1 MNRMENGCRYGME
14 REEIIG
20 ADGFRHC
27 SICGEA
33 VEREISM
40 PFPDSS
46 GRQRKRVRCACRCRR
61 EEIEAYEARL
71 RFEEEQR
78 TIDNLRRLS
87 LIDASLIGA
96 RFASYK
102 VTEENRKAFGVAK
115 RYVENFNQM
124 FSEGQGIL
132 FWGNVGTGK
141 SYTAAVI
148 ANELLDQ
155 MQSVIM
161 TSFIKLLD
169 EMSGFEKKDDC
180 GYITRLNQ
188 AKLLIVDDLGAE
200 RGTDFSLE
208 KVYDVIDSRCRT
220 GRPVILTTNQE
231 ISQMKSC
238 EDIRYSR
245 IYDRIF
251 KMCYPV
257 KMDGMSWRKRDAAK
271 RFAEMK
277 NLLEG

>member
-1 MNRMENGCRYGME
+1 ME
-14 REEIIG
+14 REEIVG

-46 GRQRKRVRCACRCRR
+46 GRQRKRVHCACRCRR
-61 EEIEAYEARL
+61 EELEAYEARL

-78 TIDNLRRLS
+78 TVDDFRRLS
-87 LIDASLIGA
+87 LVDASLQGA
-96 RFASYK
+96 RFAGYK
-102 VTEENRKAFGVAK
+102 VKEENRKAFGIAK
-115 RYVENFNQM
+115 WYVQNFNKM
-124 FSEGQGIL
+124 FHEGQGIL

-141 SYTAAVI
+141 SYTSAAI
-148 ANELLDQ
+148 ANELLEQ
-155 MQSVIM
+155 MHSVIM

-169 EMSGFEKKDDC
+169 EMSSFEKKNDC
-180 GYITRLNQ
+180 GYIIKLNQ
-188 AKLLIVDDLGAE
+188 AKLLVIDDLGVE

-208 KVYDVIDSRCRT
+208 KVYDIIDSRYRS
-220 GRPVILTTNQE
+220 GRPIILTTNQE

-257 KMDGMSWRKRDAAK
+257 KMDGMSWRKREAAK

>member
-1 MNRMENGCRYGME
+1 MK
-14 REEIIG
+14 REETVG
-20 ADGFRHC
+20 ADGFLYC

-33 VEREISM
+33 VEREINM
-40 PFPDSS
+40 PFQDGPD
-46 GRQRKRVRCACRCRR
+46 GQRKRVRCVCRCQRD
-61 EEIEAYEARL
+61 EKEAYEARI

-78 TIDNLRRLS
+78 TIDNLRQLS
-87 LIDASLIGA
+87 LMDDSLKGA
-96 RFASYK
+96 RFANYK
-102 VTEENRKAFGVAK
+102 VTEENRKAYGIAK
-115 RYVENFNQM
+115 RYVEKFNQM

-141 SYTAAVI
+141 SYTAAAI
-148 ANELLDQ
+148 ANELLEQ

-169 EMSGFEKKDDC
+169 EMSGFEKQDNC
-180 GYITRLNQ
+180 GYIINLNQ

-208 KVYDVIDSRCRT
+208 KVYDIIDSRHRT
-220 GRPVILTTNQE
+220 GKPIILTTNQE

-277 NLLEG
+277 NLLE

>member
-1 MNRMENGCRYGME
+1 ME
-14 REEIIG
+14 RKEIVG

-33 VEREISM
+33 IEREISM
-40 PFPDSS
+40 PFPNGSD
-46 GRQRKRVRCACRCRR
+46 RQSKRVRCACRCRM

-78 TIDNLRRLS
+78 TIDNLRRLG
-87 LIDASLIGA
+87 LMDARLRGA
-96 RFASYK
+96 RFAGYK
-102 VTEENRKAFGVAK
+102 VTEENRKAFGIAK
-115 RYVENFNQM
+115 RYVVNFNKM
-124 FSEGQGIL
+124 FHEGQGIL

-141 SYTAAVI
+141 SYTAAAI
-148 ANELLDQ
+148 ANELLEQ
-155 MQSVIM
+155 MHSVIM

-169 EMSGFEKKDDC
+169 EMSSFEQKDDG
-180 GYITRLNQ
+180 GYIIKLNQ
-188 AKLLIVDDLGAE
+188 AKLLIIDDLGAE

-208 KVYDVIDSRCRT
+208 KVYDIIDSRYRT
-220 GRPVILTTNQE
+220 GKPIILTTNQE

-257 KMDGMSWRKRDAAK
+257 KMDGMSWRKREAAK

-277 NLLEG
+277 DLLEG

>member
-1 MNRMENGCRYGME
+1 ME
-14 REEIIG
+14 REETVG
-20 ADGFRHC
+20 ADGFLHC

-33 VEREISM
+33 VEREINM
-40 PFPDSS
+40 PFQDGPD
-46 GRQRKRVRCACRCRR
+46 GQRKRVRCVCRCQR
-61 EEIEAYEARL
+61 EEKEAYEARI

-78 TIDNLRRLS
+78 TIDNLRQLS
-87 LIDASLIGA
+87 LMDASLKGA
-96 RFASYK
+96 RFANYK
-102 VTEENRKAFGVAK
+102 VTEENRRAYGIAK

-141 SYTAAVI
+141 SYTAAAI
-148 ANELLDQ
+148 ANELLEQ

-180 GYITRLNQ
+180 GYIIKLNQ

-208 KVYDVIDSRCRT
+208 KVYDIIDSRHRT
-220 GRPVILTTNQE
+220 GKPIILTTNQE